1 MGDGHCDAVTF
12 AATAQAGPTETHHL
26 PPHAQAVRYNGD
38 SLISHDVRDP
48 PFGAAGGASA
58 VIAGRAQIRSF
69 VRREV
74 ARCE

>member
-38 SLISHDVRDP
+38 SLISHV
-48 PFGAAGGASA
+48 
-58 VIAGRAQIRSF
+58 V
-69 VRREV
+69 
-74 ARCE
+74 